1 MPFSKLFPDQDYH
14 FQMRPRPSDPA
25 AFFAPTPDGLAILE
39 ERRRWLRQA
48 PRVYSA
54 HRPEGD
60 GALNETIQ
68 FARQWRTLSAEAQHN
83 LGTTTDP
90 VVRCRLLGEAW
101 EPDFLLLLPD
111 PEGRFRLVSG
121 CVCFPSSW
129 ALDEK
134 MGKSLEEIHAVVPGL
149 NASAGKAIHTFLAKM
164 KPGTGWLRENWGL
177 SGSAERNQH
186 PVRRLPKLAPATNP
200 AEIFLRVEEQIL
212 CPLPESRG
220 VLFGIRLRHHSLVE
234 VWNHPEWR
242 RRFERAL
249 ETMPA
254 SMAAYKNLAVWRETR
269 PGRDRGN

>member
-1 MPFSKLFPDQDYH
+1 MPFSKLFPDEDYD

-48 PRVYSA
+48 PGVYSA
-54 HRPEGD
+54 HCPEGD
-60 GALNETIQ
+60 AALNETIQ
-68 FARQWRTLSAEAQHN
+68 FARRWRTLAAEAQHD
-83 LGTTTDP
+83 LETTTDP
-90 VVRCRLLGEAW
+90 VVKCRLLGEAW
-101 EPDFLLLLPD
+101 QPDFLLLRPD

-149 NASAGKAIHTFLAKM
+149 NASTGKAIHTFLTKM

-177 SGSAERNQH
+177 SASAERNQH
-186 PVRRLPKLAPATNP
+186 PVRRLPKLAPAADP

-220 VLFGIRLRHHSLVE
+220 VLFGIRLRHHSLGE

-254 SMAAYKNLAVWRETR
+254 SMAAYKNLAAWRDTR
-269 PGRDRGN
+269 PGRGSGD